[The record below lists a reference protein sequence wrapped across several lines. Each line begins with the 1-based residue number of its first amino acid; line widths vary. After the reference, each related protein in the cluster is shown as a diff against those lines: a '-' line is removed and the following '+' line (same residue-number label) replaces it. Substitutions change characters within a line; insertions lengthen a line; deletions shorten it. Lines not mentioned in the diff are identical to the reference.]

1 MRKLWAE
8 PLVDFEGRWHQVT
21 QAGIKPR
28 PERQIPIW
36 FGGHHPH
43 VLRRVAQ
50 LGDGWMPNFRTAAD
64 AAALLATLDAELAA
78 AGRSR
83 ADVGIEARLAY
94 ADGEA
99 VWRERLVAWQAAGA
113 THLSI
118 NTMGAGL
125 QGAAAHI
132 DAIRKF
138 KEAIGKQ

>member
-36 FGGHHPH
+36 FGGHHPY

-99 VWRERLVAWQAAGA
+99 VWRERLAAWQAAGA

-125 QGAAAHI
+125 QGATAHI